1 MGTLSETLKLQRTVS
16 FSVPSNRP
24 PGPLGLKGRVWRPPP
39 IGLARA
45 MACRKTARLA
55 GTKKRAQRATSNV
68 FAMFDQNRDGF
79 IDHDD
84 LKDMLASLGKDV
96 SDDYLDEMMNQAPG
110 AINFTMFLTLFGE
123 RLQGTDPEDVIRNAF
138 GCFDENLVGALNED
152 YLRELLTTLGDRFTQ
167 DEVDDLYKEAP
178 IKNGQFDYVE
188 FTRILKHG
196 AKDPDDK

>member
-1 MGTLSETLKLQRTVS
+1 
-16 FSVPSNRP
+16 
-24 PGPLGLKGRVWRPPP
+24 
-39 IGLARA
+39 
-45 MACRKTARLA
+45 
-55 GTKKRAQRATSNV
+55 
-68 FAMFDQNRDGF
+68 MFDQDQIQEFKEAFNMIDQNRDGF
-79 IDHDD
+79 IDQDD
-84 LKDMLASLGKDV
+84 LKEMLGSLGKDV
-96 SDDYLDEMMNQAPG
+96 SDQYLDDMMNQAPG

-138 GCFDENLVGALNED
+138 GCFDENMVGTLNED

>member
-1 MGTLSETLKLQRTVS
+1 
-16 FSVPSNRP
+16 
-24 PGPLGLKGRVWRPPP
+24 
-39 IGLARA
+39 
-45 MACRKTARLA
+45 
-55 GTKKRAQRATSNV
+55 
-68 FAMFDQNRDGF
+68 MFDQDQIQEFKEAFNMIDQNRDGF

-96 SDDYLDEMMNQAPG
+96 NEEYIDEMMNQAPG

-138 GCFDENLVGALNED
+138 SCFDEDQRGSLNED

-167 DEVDDLYKEAP
+167 EEVDDLYKEAP
-178 IKNGQFDYVE
+178 IKDGQFDFVE